1 MTPAETVKV
10 TIFNQ
15 TYSLRS
21 AGGAEH
27 VRHIASLVDERMK
40 QIAAQL
46 TTHDISKIAILVALN
61 IADEMQT
68 LKAQFAVEIEE
79 LLSRAPQSEGIKS
92 KSEGVER
99 KDARPPVDERASWF
113 DEIFEAEIPVKDQ
126 AQRLSSQVAA
136 KLQSLRKSETQR
148 PAIEENMEDQT

>member
-27 VRHIASLVDERMK
+27 VREIASLVDERMRH
-40 QIAAQL
+40 IASQL
-46 TTHDISKIAILVALN
+46 TTHDIAKIAILVALN

-68 LKAQFAVEIEE
+68 LKAQFAVELEE
-79 LLSRAPQSEGIKS
+79 MLTRTSGGEVDQKKS
-92 KSEGVER
+92 DR
-99 KDARPPVDERASWF
+99 QPDDERASWF

-136 KLQSLRKSETQR
+136 KLQSLRRSETQR
-148 PAIEENMEDQT
+148 PAIEETTEDQT

>member
-15 TYSLRS
+15 TYNLRS

-27 VRHIASLVDERMK
+27 VREIASLVDERMR

-46 TTHDISKIAILVALN
+46 TTHDIAKIAILVALN
-61 IADEMQT
+61 IADEMQS

-79 LLSRAPQSEGIKS
+79 LLTRTSASEGDQK
-92 KSEGVER
+92 KNDR
-99 KDARPPVDERASWF
+99 RPEDERGSWF

-136 KLQSLRKSETQR
+136 KLQSLRRSETQR
-148 PAIEENMEDQT
+148 PSIEETTEDQS

>member
-21 AGGAEH
+21 AGGADH
-27 VRHIASLVDERMK
+27 VREIASLVDERMK
-40 QIAAQL
+40 HIAAQL

-61 IADEMQT
+61 IADEMQS

-79 LLSRAPQSEGIKS
+79 LLARASRGEGD
-92 KSEGVER
+92 ER
-99 KDARPPVDERASWF
+99 KNDRQPEDERASWF

-148 PAIEENMEDQT
+148 PAIEETTEDQT

>member
-21 AGGAEH
+21 AGGADHIRE
-27 VRHIASLVDERMK
+27 IASLVDERMK

-79 LLSRAPQSEGIKS
+79 LLARASGS
-92 KSEGVER
+92 AGTER
-99 KDARPPVDERASWF
+99 KTDRQPDDERASWF

-148 PAIEENMEDQT
+148 PAIEETTEDQT

>member
-27 VRHIASLVDERMK
+27 VRQIASLVDERMK

-46 TTHDISKIAILVALN
+46 TTHDIAKIAILVALN
-61 IADEMQT
+61 IADEMQS

-79 LLSRAPQSEGIKS
+79 LLTRTTD
-92 KSEGVER
+92 SEGVER
-99 KDARPPVDERASWF
+99 KNDRQPGDERASWF

-148 PAIEENMEDQT
+148 PAIEETTEDQT

>member
-15 TYSLRS
+15 TYNLRS

-27 VRHIASLVDERMK
+27 VREIAGLVDERMRH
-40 QIAAQL
+40 IASQL
-46 TTHDISKIAILVALN
+46 TTHDIAKIAILVALN
-61 IADEMQT
+61 MADEMQT

-79 LLSRAPQSEGIKS
+79 LLRRTSGGEVDQK
-92 KSEGVER
+92 KNER
-99 KDARPPVDERASWF
+99 QPVDERASWF

-136 KLQSLRKSETQR
+136 KLQSLRRSETQR
-148 PAIEENMEDQT
+148 PGIEETTEDKT

>member
-27 VRHIASLVDERMK
+27 IREIAGLVDERMK
-40 QIAAQL
+40 HIAAQL

-79 LLSRAPQSEGIKS
+79 LLKRAPATEGDAKKS
-92 KSEGVER
+92 DR
-99 KDARPPVDERASWF
+99 QPVDERASWF

-136 KLQSLRKSETQR
+136 KLQSLRRSDSQR
-148 PAIEENMEDQT
+148 PAIEETTEDQT

>member
-15 TYSLRS
+15 TYNLRS

-27 VRHIASLVDERMK
+27 VREIASLVDERMK

-46 TTHDISKIAILVALN
+46 NTHDIAKIAILVALN
-61 IADEMQT
+61 IADEMHS
-68 LKAQFAVEIEE
+68 LKAQFAAGIEG
-79 LLSRAPQSEGIKS
+79 QS
-92 KSEGVER
+92 
-99 KDARPPVDERASWF
+99 ARTSNGEVDKRRSGGQPEDERGSWF

-136 KLQSLRKSETQR
+136 KLQSLRRSDSQR
-148 PAIEENMEDQT
+148 PVIEETTDEQS

>member
-21 AGGAEH
+21 INGAEH
-27 VRHIASLVDERMK
+27 VREIATLVDERMK

-46 TTHDISKIAILVALN
+46 TTHDIAKIAILVALN
-61 IADEMQT
+61 IADEMQS
-68 LKAQFAVEIEE
+68 LKAQFAVELEE
-79 LLSRAPQSEGIKS
+79 LLTRTSGGEVDKRKG
-92 KSEGVER
+92 ER
-99 KDARPPVDERASWF
+99 QPEDERASWF

-136 KLQSLRKSETQR
+136 KLQSLRRSETQR
-148 PAIEENMEDQT
+148 PAIEETDEQS